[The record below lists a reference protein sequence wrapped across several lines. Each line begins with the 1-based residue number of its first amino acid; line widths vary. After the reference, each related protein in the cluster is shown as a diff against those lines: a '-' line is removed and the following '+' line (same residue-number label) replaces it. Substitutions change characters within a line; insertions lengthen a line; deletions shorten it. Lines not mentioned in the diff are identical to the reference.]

1 MNISNLPYNE
11 DGSSNDDFV
20 SQPVEAPEI
29 NFFGVLGETQNPNDP
44 IFILYKNNHTLSEGS
59 MEIPLSPLSTAIKN
73 DRSVVVYFVN
83 DIGKVYATR
92 WDNEEEIRHH
102 VIGRRF
108 LPHFPTAKPYM
119 RALNPDGFYMAVCRV
134 DFREFVELSEFPDE
148 KTKIKLTRK
157 TKHLTNN

>member
-1 MNISNLPYNE
+1 MSTPTLPFNE
-11 DGSSNDDFV
+11 DGSANKDFV
-20 SQPVEAPEI
+20 SAPVEASEI
-29 NFFGVLGETQNPNDP
+29 SFFGVLGETQNQNDP
-44 IFILYKNNHTLSEGS
+44 IFIFYKNNHTLSEGS
-59 MEIPLSPLSTAIKN
+59 MEIPEAPLVTAIKN
-73 DRSVVVYFVN
+73 DRPVVVYWSN

-119 RALNPDGFYMAVCRV
+119 IALNAKGFTMAVCRI

-148 KTKIKLTRK
+148 QTKLKLIKKTKNI
-157 TKHLTNN
+157 